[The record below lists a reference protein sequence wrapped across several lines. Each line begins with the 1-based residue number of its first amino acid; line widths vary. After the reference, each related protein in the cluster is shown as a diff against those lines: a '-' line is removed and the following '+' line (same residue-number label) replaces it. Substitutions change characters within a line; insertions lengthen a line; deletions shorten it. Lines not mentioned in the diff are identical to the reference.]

1 VDRWWDAALSP
12 DHWLDHRRSTWVWIA
27 DRLIPYPLQLNLHR
41 LSDLAREACLRGLL
55 AAAADRLGGRPNFH
69 DGILAT
75 FGEGIAS
82 HFLVPYNAKLWAHP
96 LEQMSSQWIAH
107 RVAVPNV
114 ADIVSR
120 TAHGQNSSEGGPNA
134 TFRYPRRDGSGAVW
148 KALARMLPPESI
160 RYEDGVVRQDAD
172 RRIAH
177 TVKGRKYRYDYLIS
191 SMPIDGLT
199 GILENGGHIHNPIFS
214 RRHRQGGPLAP
225 RVDNHLAERDAYVE
239 TSCQLD
245 TVSQAKTLTATATH
259 VIGIGLEGR
268 PPEVVQEKLWIY
280 YPEPS
285 VPFYRVTI
293 TSNLSAENTP
303 RPGETRSLMAE
314 VSEDRIGQRA
324 AIPPR
329 PPISTGPDCPTD
341 GSSPSAPFPDDL
353 VRCPN
358 HNPASSVCC
367 LSAPATRDSNIW
379 NTSSFTRVRA
389 LQ

>member
-27 DRLIPYPLQLNLHR
+27 DRFIPYPLQLNLHR
-41 LSDLAREACLRGLL
+41 LPDLAREACLRGLL

-199 GILENGGHIHNPIFS
+199 GKTAVTSTIRSS
-214 RRHRQGGPLAP
+214 RDGI
-225 RVDNHLAERDAYVE
+225 
-239 TSCQLD
+239 
-245 TVSQAKTLTATATH
+245 AKAVLSLREWTTISRSEMPTLK
-259 VIGIGLEGR
+259 R
-268 PPEVVQEKLWIY
+268 
-280 YPEPS
+280 
-285 VPFYRVTI
+285 
-293 TSNLSAENTP
+293 
-303 RPGETRSLMAE
+303 
-314 VSEDRIGQRA
+314 
-324 AIPPR
+324 
-329 PPISTGPDCPTD
+329 
-341 GSSPSAPFPDDL
+341 
-353 VRCPN
+353 
-358 HNPASSVCC
+358 PAS
-367 LSAPATRDSNIW
+367 LTPFRKP
-379 NTSSFTRVRA
+379 RH
-389 LQ
+389 